1 MIYLNIGSNLDS
13 RLGKRIDNIKYAIQS
28 IKKYGIIILK
38 TSSIYETPSYPN
50 SVFPKFLN
58 IGIKVKS
65 KLTPEDLL
73 NRIKYI
79 EKRIGRVK
87 KVTNFP
93 RVCDIDIIDF
103 KGLVKKTKQISIPH
117 PRLHIRNFVL
127 FPMRDLNPEW
137 RHPITNK
144 KINDLISDLNLNL
157 RIQITRLTKS
167 DIIN

>member
-79 EKRIGRVK
+79 EKRIGELK
-87 KVTNFP
+87 KLQFS

-103 KGLVKKTKQISIPH
+103 KGIVKK
-117 PRLHIRNFVL
+117 
-127 FPMRDLNPEW
+127 
-137 RHPITNK
+137 ITN
-144 KINDLISDLNLNL
+144 
-157 RIQITRLTKS
+157 
-167 DIIN
+167 